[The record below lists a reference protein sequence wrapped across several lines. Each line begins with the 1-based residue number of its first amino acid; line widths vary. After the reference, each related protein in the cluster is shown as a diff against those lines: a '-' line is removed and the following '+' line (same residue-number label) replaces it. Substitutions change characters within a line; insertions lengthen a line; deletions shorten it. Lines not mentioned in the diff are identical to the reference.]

1 MHLKLKKKKWNLN
14 KLILKGK
21 IKEVEYTE
29 IVCSELAGYVWV
41 YNMMTKV
48 SARIFEYQIYVNII
62 IYFIVQ
68 TRHCH
73 YLGYR
78 YRSTVMVND
87 KTTQIG

>member
-1 MHLKLKKKKWNLN
+1 MNR
-14 KLILKGK
+14 
-21 IKEVEYTE
+21 TAA
-29 IVCSELAGYVWV
+29 IVCYELAKYVWV

-48 SARIFEYQIYVNII
+48 FALIFEYQIYVNII

-68 TRHCH
+68 TRHYH

-78 YRSTVMVND
+78 YRSMVSD